1 MKGTMS
7 KEVIYKKLFAIVKF
21 FTVSTADLHKLLT
34 SSILRVLSRTEIFTM
49 GHYAANLRDIE
60 FCLFDLL
67 EREKILG
74 TSIYK
79 ELDRQTVMGML
90 EEVKRLSENDL
101 AESFVEGDRIGVDFD
116 PATGDAK
123 LPASFIKSY
132 RAYMDGDWWRID
144 APVELGGTVIP
155 ASLRWAIAEMVLGSN
170 PSIHIYASGTS
181 FAQVAYYLGTE
192 EQKRFAKFMIDGQ
205 WGASMMLTEPEAG
218 SDVGAG
224 RSKAVKQS
232 DGTWHITGTKRFITS
247 GDSDL
252 SENIMHFVLARR
264 EGGGPGTKGLSLFM
278 IPKFMFDTETGALGK
293 RNGVY
298 VTKVEH
304 KMGLN
309 VSSTCEM
316 NLGEN
321 EPAVGYLLG
330 EVHEGIA
337 QMFKVIEFARM
348 MVGTKAIATLSA
360 GYLQALA
367 YAKTRVQGGDMK
379 VMDNKSSPRVTIIH
393 HPDVR
398 RSLMVQKAYAEG
410 MRALVLYTASI
421 QDQVAMDRADGVDK
435 EKLADLEALNDLL
448 LPVVKGYGS
457 EKSWTLLGTESLQ
470 TFGGSG
476 FTQDWPLEQY
486 VRDAKIDTLY
496 EGTTAIQGLDF
507 FFRKIVKDG
516 GRAIGLL
523 SKEIET
529 FAKSGG
535 VHSLEKD
542 ALRKAFSDLNAII
555 AVLVGHAMESQEK
568 PEEIYMVGLNTSRCL
583 IAVGDVITAWLLLRQ
598 ADIAA
603 AKLPSADKDADF
615 YTGKIAAA
623 KFFVHNVLPHIA
635 ADRVIVEATDN
646 SIMEISEG
654 AF

>member
-1 MKGTMS
+1 MS
-7 KEVIYKKLFAIVKF
+7 
-21 FTVSTADLHKLLT
+21 
-34 SSILRVLSRTEIFTM
+34 
-49 GHYAANLRDIE
+49 HYLANLRDIE
-60 FCLFDLL
+60 FTLFDLL
-67 EREKILG
+67 KRDEILEKG
-74 TSIYK
+74 PFA
-79 ELDRQTVMGML
+79 EVDRATAMGML
-90 EEVKRLSENDL
+90 EEVKRLSEVDL
-101 AESFVEGDRIGVDFD
+101 AASFVDGDRLGVDFN

-123 LPASFIKSY
+123 LPESFKKSY
-132 RAYMDGDWWRID
+132 RAYMDGEWWRID
-144 APVELGGTVIP
+144 APAELGGTVIP
-155 ASLRWAIAEMVLGSN
+155 PSIRWAIAEMILGSN
-170 PSIHIYASGTS
+170 PSIHIYASGTA
-181 FAQVAYYLGTE
+181 FAHVAHMLGTE
-192 EQKRFAKFMIDGQ
+192 RDKNIAKLMVERE
-205 WGASMMLTEPEAG
+205 WGATMMLTEPDAG

-224 RSKAVKQS
+224 RTKAVDQG

-247 GDSDL
+247 GDHDL
-252 SENIMHFVLARR
+252 SENIIHFVLARR
-264 EGGGPGTKGLSLFM
+264 EGGGAGTKGLSLFL
-278 IPKFMFDTETGALGK
+278 IPKFMFDHKTGELGK

-298 VTKVEH
+298 VTKIEH

-316 NLGEN
+316 NLGEK

-367 YAKTRVQGGDMK
+367 YAKTRVQGPDLTK
-379 VMDNKSSPRVTIIH
+379 AADKASPRVTIIN

-398 RSLMVQKAYAEG
+398 RSLMVQKSYAEA

-421 QDQVAMDRADGVDK
+421 QDEIVIKQASGEDAA
-435 EKLADLEALNDLL
+435 KLAELEALNDLL
-448 LPVVKGYGS
+448 LPIVKGYGS

-516 GRAIGLL
+516 GKAIRKIAKEIGAVAASGGANGEIKTQLGTALNEVNTAIGALVGIAMA
-523 SKEIET
+523 SQEDPKEIY
-529 FAKSGG
+529 K
-535 VHSLEKD
+535 
-542 ALRKAFSDLNAII
+542 
-555 AVLVGHAMESQEK
+555 
-568 PEEIYMVGLNTSRCL
+568 VGLNTSRL
-583 IAVGDVITAWLLLRQ
+583 LMNVGDIICAWLLIRQ
-598 ADIAA
+598 ADIAVEKLATA
-603 AKLPSADKDADF
+603 AEKDKAF
-615 YTGKIAAA
+615 YQGKIAAA
-623 KFFVHNVLPHIA
+623 KFFVDNVLPHIA
-635 ADRVIVEATDN
+635 VDRSIIEKTDN
-646 SIMEISEG
+646 SIMELSEN